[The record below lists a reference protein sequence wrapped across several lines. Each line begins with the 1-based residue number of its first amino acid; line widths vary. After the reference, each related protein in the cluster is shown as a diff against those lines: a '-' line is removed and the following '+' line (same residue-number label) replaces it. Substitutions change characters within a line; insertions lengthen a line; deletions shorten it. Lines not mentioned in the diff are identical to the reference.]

1 MGRSHSRRA
10 CTELVALSLKPE
22 GFTLGSSQGGCGGA
36 QAGAGG
42 TGDREL

>member
-10 CTELVALSLKPE
+10 CTELVAE